1 MKLHRESLQLAR
13 ARYGWSIA
21 RTAEEAGIS
30 NNSVLRAEH
39 EEEVSVGTVHKLAAA
54 LKVDVGEL
62 VGEPALAGKALGP
75 DRQREGDEPAGPGVL
90 DRGDATSAAAVW
102 RTEYENRL
110 DEMLDRWEGQL
121 EERVEDLAAG
131 KRDAFFAWLA
141 EIERYGRPQV
151 SGIVAAHT
159 ATAAHEFEAM
169 IEMNPF
175 LQAWGDLWRSIEE
188 ANDRH
193 GVKFSEEDEKKFHA
207 LVKGSLALR

>member
-62 VGEPALAGKALGP
+62 VGEPAPAGKAPVP

-90 DRGDATSAAAVW
+90 DRGDAAW

-121 EERVEDLAAG
+121 EEKVEALAAG
-131 KRDAFFAWLA
+131 EIEAFFGWLE
-141 EIERYGRPQV
+141 EIEMYGRPQV

-159 ATAAHEFEAM
+159 ATAHGLGAV
-169 IEMNPF
+169 IGMNPF
-175 LQAWGDLWRSIEE
+175 LRAWGDLWRSIEE
-188 ANDRH
+188 AKDRH
-193 GVKFSEEDEKKFHA
+193 GVRFDREDEKRFHE
-207 LVKGSLALR
+207 LEQRSLAVR